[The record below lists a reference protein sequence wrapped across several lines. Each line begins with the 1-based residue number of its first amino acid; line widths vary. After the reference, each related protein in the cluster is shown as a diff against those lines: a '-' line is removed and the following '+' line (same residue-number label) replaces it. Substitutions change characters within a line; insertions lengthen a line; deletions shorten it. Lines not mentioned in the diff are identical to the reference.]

1 MYTYEVDNNGN
12 ILNASGNI
20 ITINEFK
27 KDGFGY
33 KTETCEKEH
42 YIKLIGI
49 VQRNGPLEKISYYDD
64 YINDMVEFKR
74 YTAIPVDELIIPEGI
89 TRISC
94 SFKEIKAHKIIF
106 PEGVEIIE
114 SNSFENNKYLE
125 SVVLPTSLHTIGEK
139 VFMEC
144 TNLSDVNFKNL
155 YNLKSIGRSAFK
167 ETKLTEVVL
176 PDSVNYCGR
185 ECFMQIP
192 TLKKMIIGKGLRT
205 IPSSFCDCIEMDP
218 EEDFLTELFIP
229 ETVKYIDSRA
239 FSHGRFFEVKLP
251 DGLERIG
258 EQAFSNCI
266 NLKKVLIPAK
276 IKVLSE
282 GTFWGCSNLGSISL
296 PQGLEE
302 IERDSFNGCISLNL
316 VVIPSKVK
324 YIEENVF
331 TDFYPKIVF
340 IQSKEIC
347 KQIKMRG
354 VLGFREKTAVKMISD
369 I

>member
-1 MYTYEVDNNGN
+1 MYTYKVDNNGN
-12 ILNASGNI
+12 TLNASGNI
-20 ITINEFK
+20 ITIKEFK

-42 YIKLIGI
+42 YIKLIDI
-49 VQRNGPLEKISYYDD
+49 VQMNGPLEKFSYYDD
-64 YINDMVEFKR
+64 YINDMAEYERHTSV
-74 YTAIPVDELIIPEGI
+74 PVDELLIPEGV

-94 SFKEIKAHKIIF
+94 NFKEIKARRIVI
-106 PEGVEIIE
+106 PEGVNVIE
-114 SNSFENNKYLE
+114 QSSFEEDEYLE
-125 SVVLPTSLHTIGEK
+125 SVVFPTSLQNIGEK
-139 VFMEC
+139 AFMNCKNLSE
-144 TNLSDVNFKNL
+144 TNLKDLHNL
-155 YNLKSIGRSAFK
+155 NSIWKFAFR
-167 ETKLTEVVL
+167 ETALTEVVI
-176 PDSVNYCGR
+176 PDSVTYCGR
-185 ECFMQIP
+185 GCFMKIP
-192 TLKKMIIGKGLRT
+192 TLKRMIIGKGIDT
-205 IPSSFCDCIEMDP
+205 IPPSFCDCIEMDP
-218 EEDFLTELFIP
+218 EEDYLTELFIP
-229 ETVKYIDSRA
+229 ETVKYIESRA

-316 VVIPSKVK
+316 LVIPSKVK

-331 TDFYPKIVF
+331 TDFYPQIVF